1 MKRNLLNII
10 LVVGGVAFMCMS
22 IYFFLSEEIGF
33 GLIFFLF
40 YILEIVAI
48 GKNNQQKRKE
58 AEQEKLAKEAAEKE
72 RLLKEQAEQELKEK
86 LKAELARKQLQEAT
100 EKQKIEYEK
109 TEKEIDKK
117 ERLLKEKEER
127 ERKMKEAVSGN
138 KPKQRFCINCGKPLP
153 SDLTASFCMYCG
165 AKTEAKTDEKTDI
178 KNDGKTNQVNNSK
191 KKYEDQIVLHEG
203 KCPVCGKD
211 TEETDSVCTNCGFPV
226 ISIAGNI
233 TKREKDKII
242 EAVKEY
248 RKNMT

>member
-72 RLLKEQAEQELKEK
+72 RLLKERAGQERKAKQQAEQERKEK
-86 LKAELARKQLQEAT
+86 LKEELA
-100 EKQKIEYEK
+100 EKAKEK
-109 TEKEIDKK
+109 AEKEAAEK

-127 ERKMKEAVSGN
+127 ERKAKEAAAGN
-138 KPKQRFCINCGKPLP
+138 RQKQRFCTNCGKPLTDN
-153 SDLTASFCMYCG
+153 SEAVFCMYCG

-178 KNDGKTNQVNNSK
+178 KTDGKTNQVNNSK